1 MHHQVHTKVL
11 LKKSSYQ
18 GKAYLNILAF
28 STMGERIGES
38 NQVAHQGNINDFYNL
53 IRNDVKLLEH
63 IDELPF
69 VNTTLHILASAGQ
82 IPFSIEMM
90 ILKPSFVRKR
100 NPNGDTPIHL
110 ALINGRTKMV
120 RLLQQHNADL
130 ADCSCQRK

>member
-1 MHHQVHTKVL
+1 M
-11 LKKSSYQ
+11 
-18 GKAYLNILAF
+18 A
-28 STMGERIGES
+28 ERIGEL

-69 VNTTLHILASAGQ
+69 VDTLLHISVSAGQ

-90 ILKPSFVRKR
+90 ILKPSFVNKR

-110 ALINGRTKMV
+110 ALINGRTEMV
-120 RLLQQHNADL
+120 RQFLQHNADL
-130 ADCSCQRK
+130 ARVKGRECMTPLHYEGRV

>member
-1 MHHQVHTKVL
+1 
-11 LKKSSYQ
+11 
-18 GKAYLNILAF
+18 
-28 STMGERIGES
+28 MGERIGES

-110 ALINGRTKMV
+110 ALIKIGRAHV
-120 RLLQQHNADL
+120 
-130 ADCSCQRK
+130 